1 MGIYEIKQQNN
12 ALLLFQKKI
21 NMQQIASLTSSMKG
35 RVMVNAGAKPY
46 ISVKI
51 DGNTPPLDL
60 LREVLKNA
68 QGTSSSQEG

>member
-1 MGIYEIKQQNN
+1 MK
-12 ALLLFQKKI
+12 
-21 NMQQIASLTSSMKG
+21 QIAALTSSMKG

-51 DGNTPPLDL
+51 DKNASPLDL

-68 QGTSSSQEG
+68 QGGNE